1 MRALTIVGGDRER
14 PACPRR
20 GRGRDGA
27 PAALDRALL
36 GGPSASPLD
45 GRLVGNAAVLKGA
58 FALALVGGS
67 SLLVAKPHNG
77 FGAAEGER
85 HDG

>member
-1 MRALTIVGGDRER
+1 MGRWALRARKRLCARVAR
-14 PACPRR
+14 PT
-20 GRGRDGA
+20 
-27 PAALDRALL
+27 LL